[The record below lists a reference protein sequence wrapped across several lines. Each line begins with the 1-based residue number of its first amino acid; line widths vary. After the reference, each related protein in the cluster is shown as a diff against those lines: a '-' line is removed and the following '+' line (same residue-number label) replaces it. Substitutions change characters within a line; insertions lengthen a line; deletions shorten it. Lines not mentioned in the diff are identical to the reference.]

1 MTVEIIYKHT
11 PGMGEIS
18 GFSGGYEDTCQ
29 QMLHNGVKFLVE
41 LAKTKSKDDIDFTLK
56 QTSEDSPIQLFGMCD
71 IEGEDGKALEKA
83 VMEDIGDCT
92 GAMHHT
98 VMQRL
103 LFIAGSGWDAYC
115 EELKKSE
122 AKNVDDN
129 SPH

>member
-1 MTVEIIYKHT
+1 MTVEIIYKHL

-18 GFSGGYEDTCQ
+18 GLGGGYEDTCQ
-29 QMLHNGVKFLVE
+29 QMLHNGVKFLIK
-41 LAKTKSKDDIDFTLK
+41 LAENKNKDDIDFTLR
-56 QTSEDSPIQLFGMCD
+56 QTSEDSPIQIFGVCT

-83 VMEDIGDCT
+83 VMEEIGDAT

-103 LFIAGSGWDAYC
+103 LWIAGSGWDAYC

-122 AKNVDDN
+122 VKNVDD
-129 SPH
+129 